1 MNLSLLSGG
10 ISLLPDG
17 TETAFGAMTGEPT
30 AGNRGVLSAAA
41 SGLCDFIGHQGG
53 DADRILGTSGVDPE
67 LLAQPTLSLGL
78 DDYCQV
84 MENAARDSR
93 CDNFGL
99 YYGQQFKPQALGLI
113 GYIGLCSSTLEAA
126 LHNWVAAF
134 PYHQHDTLIR
144 LVEADDCWRLD
155 YQVRHG
161 RILCR
166 RQDAELTMGMAL
178 NLIRHAAGPH
188 WAPRAV
194 MFEHPRPEQWHDH
207 CKSFDSPVYFDQPLN
222 AMLIPKRDLNRPMPE
237 RDPLLLGVIVDA
249 IRRLDGQRRPQGL
262 IDHVRDQVRQTLSN
276 EEPTLES
283 VAHRLDL
290 SSWTLQRRLHHEGAS
305 FSGLIDGVRREMA
318 DHYLR
323 QPHLSI
329 SEIALLLGFSE
340 ASAFSRAFRRWQGVS
355 PRQWRSDSQ

>member
-1 MNLSLLSGG
+1 MDLSFLSDG
-10 ISLLPDG
+10 PDTVLG
-17 TETAFGAMTGEPT
+17 TGTHGAS

-41 SGLCDFIGHQGG
+41 SGLCDFIGHHGG
-53 DADRILGTSGVDPE
+53 DADRILGASGIDPE
-67 LLAQPTLSLGL
+67 LLAKPTLSLSL
-78 DDYCQV
+78 DSYCQV

-93 CDNFGL
+93 CGNFGL

-144 LVEADDCWRLD
+144 LVDADDCWRLD

-178 NLIRHAAGPH
+178 NLIRHAAGPS

-194 MFEHPRPEQWHDH
+194 MFEHPCPEQWHDH
-207 CKSFDSPVYFDQPLN
+207 CKFFDAQVYFDQPVN
-222 AMLIPKRDLNRPMPE
+222 SMLIPKRDLNRPMPG

-249 IRRLDGQRRPQGL
+249 IRRLDGLRTPQGL
-262 IDHVRDQVRQTLSN
+262 VDRVRDQVRQTLSMG
-276 EEPTLES
+276 EPTLES
-283 VAHRLDL
+283 AAHRLDF
-290 SSWTLQRRLHHEGAS
+290 SSWSLQRRLSREGVS
-305 FSGLIDGVRREMA
+305 FSQVLDGVRREMA
-318 DHYLR
+318 THYLR

-340 ASAFSRAFRRWQGVS
+340 VSAFSRAFRRWHDVS
-355 PRQWRSDSQ
+355 PRQWRIHTQ

>member
-1 MNLSLLSGG
+1 MDLSLLSHPPAAG
-10 ISLLPDG
+10 LV
-17 TETAFGAMTGEPT
+17 

-41 SGLCDFIGHQGG
+41 SGLCDFIGRHGG
-53 DADRILGTSGVDPE
+53 DADRILGSSGVDPE
-67 LLAQPTLSLGL
+67 LLAQPTLSLNL
-78 DDYCQV
+78 DSYCQV

-113 GYIGLCSSTLEAA
+113 GYIGLCSSTLELA

-144 LVEADDCWRLD
+144 LVDCGDCWRLD

-178 NLIRHAAGPH
+178 NLIRHAAGPN

-207 CKSFDSPVYFDQPLN
+207 RKSFDAQVYFDQPFN
-222 AMLIPKRDLNRPMPE
+222 SMSIPKRDLQRPMPDSE
-237 RDPLLLGVIVDA
+237 PLLLSVIQDA
-249 IRRLDGQRRPQGL
+249 IRRLDGQPVTQGL
-262 IDHVRDQVRQTLSN
+262 IDRVRDQIRRTLAMG
-276 EEPTLES
+276 EPMLEAA
-283 VAHRLDL
+283 AHRLDL
-290 SSWTLQRRLHHEGAS
+290 SSWSLQRRLNREGVS
-305 FSGLIDGVRREMA
+305 FSTLLDGVRREMA
-318 DHYLR
+318 DLYLR

-329 SEIALLLGFSE
+329 SEMALLLGFSE
-340 ASAFSRAFRRWQGVS
+340 ASAFSRAFRRWHGVS
-355 PRQWRSDSQ
+355 PRQWRNQQH

>member
-1 MNLSLLSGG
+1 MDLSLLSGSTG
-10 ISLLPDG
+10 TALG
-17 TETAFGAMTGEPT
+17 TEIGAAAT
-30 AGNRGVLSAAA
+30 GNRGVLSAAA
-41 SGLCDFIGHQGG
+41 NGLCGFIQRHGG
-53 DADRILGTSGVDPE
+53 DADRILGSSGVDPE
-67 LLAQPTLSLGL
+67 LLVQPTLSLDLGS
-78 DDYCQV
+78 YCQV
-84 MENAARDSR
+84 MENAARESR

-144 LVEADDCWRLD
+144 LVDADDCWRLD

-178 NLIRHAAGPH
+178 NLIRHAAGSN

-207 CKSFDSPVYFDQPLN
+207 CKSFDAQVYFDQPVN
-222 AMLIPKRDLNRPMPE
+222 SMLIPKRDLNRPMPDS
-237 RDPLLLGVIVDA
+237 DPLLLGVLVDA
-249 IRRLDGQRRPQGL
+249 IRHLDGQRAPQGL
-262 IDHVRDQVRQTLSN
+262 LDRVRDQVRQMLSMG
-276 EEPTLES
+276 EPTLENA
-283 VAHRLDL
+283 AHRLDL
-290 SSWTLQRRLHHEGAS
+290 SNWSLQRRLSREGVS
-305 FSGLIDGVRREMA
+305 FSQLLDGVRREMA
-318 DHYLR
+318 THYLR

-340 ASAFSRAFRRWQGVS
+340 VSAFSRAFRRWHDVS
-355 PRQWRSDSQ
+355 PRQWRNHMQ